1 MAKKTV
7 YGTSLTIRQ
16 IKSILKKTEQLERRI
31 ADKESTPP
39 DLIMI
44 SYYPDTEKW
53 VVFEDYMSK
62 KKKLQN
68 RLVKEIS
75 ALQDYIFPSNYYGQV
90 LLDLMACPEGNI
102 YSFNIGMFRVEN
114 ELMKKEFSLEF
125 LRDGNDLNGEFNL
138 IIYE

>member
-31 ADKESTPP
+31 ADKESAPP

-44 SYYPDTEKW
+44 SYYPDTGKW
-53 VVFEDYMSK
+53 IVFEDYMSK
-62 KKKLQN
+62 KKVLQK
-68 RLVKEIS
+68 RIIKEMA
-75 ALQDYIFPSNYYGQV
+75 ALQDYVFPSNYYGQV

-102 YSFNIGMFRVEN
+102 YSFNTGLFRVEN

-125 LRDGNDLNGEFNL
+125 LHDGNDLNGEFNL
-138 IIYE
+138 IIYD